1 MKALYH
7 TFTVCGWAGAK
18 VPDSGLAA
26 KISYIHIHMQ
36 QKKFLVTILRIES
49 NRALFPKKL

>member
-26 KISYIHIHMQ
+26 KISYIYIHMQ
-36 QKKFLVTILRIES
+36 QKKFLCTILRIES
-49 NRALFPKKL
+49 NRALFPKK